1 MLKEMTYV
9 YRDLDK
15 TLLRTELDKKLSH
28 FDFPLS
34 EDFPHLY
41 HFDHLLEDSLSIAV
55 KNSELLGEQPWI
67 LILEFLQDYSVKI
80 VERLV
85 ETAKRKIL
93 TSEDKNKIERV
104 HHFVEYRK
112 IMILRNHL
120 PGNISLQRL
129 TEKIE
134 LDYKEINTIYDNKVQ
149 EYKENVKYFKLT
161 KKLQDK
167 EVTIVSGKYFTEVVS
182 WCFTSIIY
190 LESGTEAY
198 HLPHKVLW
206 VW

>member
-9 YRDLDK
+9 YRELDK

-28 FDFPLS
+28 FEFPLS
-34 EDFPHLY
+34 EDFPHLH
-41 HFDHLLEDSLSIAV
+41 HFDRLLEDSLTIAI

-67 LILEFLQDYSVKI
+67 LILEFLQDYAVKI

-93 TSEDKNKIERV
+93 TTEDKNKIERV

-112 IMILRNHL
+112 IMILRNL

-129 TEKIE
+129 TEKVE

-167 EVTIVSGKYFTEVVS
+167 EITIVSGKFFTEVVS
-182 WCFTSIIY
+182 
-190 LESGTEAY
+190 
-198 HLPHKVLW
+198 
-206 VW
+206 